1 MIILFT
7 DTDTDIT
14 PSLAKE
20 YGYNLISM
28 PYSIEEKEIYPYVDF
43 EEFDYKSFYNLL
55 RSGVL
60 PKTSAISPVAYMEY
74 FEPYLKEGHD
84 ILYVHFSAAMSG
96 TFSALYIAEEELK
109 EKYPDRKIYKIDT
122 KGISILSY
130 IIVKKIS
137 LLHKQG
143 KTIEEILE
151 WAEKEVDK
159 FAIYFYVDD
168 LKFFQ
173 RSGRVSGFSAFM
185 GNILGIH
192 PIIHVSNEGKME
204 AISKGKGKIGT
215 LKKILTYI
223 DEIQEDIKDHQV
235 VIAHTDAEDI
245 AIILSNMLKEKY
257 GEDLDIEIVVVN
269 PTIGSHCGPDCVG
282 VTFHATHRK

>member
-7 DTDTDIT
+7 DTDTDMT
-14 PSLAKE
+14 PSIAKE
-20 YGYNLISM
+20 LGYNLISM
-28 PYSIEEKEIYPYVDF
+28 PYSINEKEIYPYVDYD
-43 EEFDYKSFYNLL
+43 EFDYKSFYNLL

-60 PKTSAISPVAYMEY
+60 PKTSAISPVTYINY
-74 FEPYLKEGHD
+74 FEPFLKEGHD

-96 TFSALYIAEEELK
+96 TFSALHIAEEELK

-130 IIVKKIS
+130 IIVKEIS
-137 LLHKQG
+137 ELYKNG
-143 KTIEEILE
+143 KTIEEILK
-151 WAEKEVDK
+151 WAENEVDK

-185 GNILGIH
+185 GNIFGIH
-192 PIIHVSNEGKME
+192 PIIHVSSEGNME
-204 AISKGKGKIGT
+204 AIAKGKGKIGT
-215 LKKILTYI
+215 LRKILTYI
-223 DEIQEDIKDHQV
+223 DELQEDIKEHKV
-235 VIAHTDAEDI
+235 MIAHTDAEDI
-245 AIILSNMLKEKY
+245 AITLSEIMKEKY
-257 GEDLDIEIVVVN
+257 GNDLDIEIVVVN

-282 VTFHATHRK
+282 ITFHAKHR

>member
-7 DTDTDIT
+7 DTDTDMT
-14 PSLAKE
+14 PSIAKE
-20 YGYNLISM
+20 LGYNLISM
-28 PYSIEEKEIYPYVDF
+28 PYSINEKEIYPYVDF
-43 EEFDYKSFYNLL
+43 DEFDYKSFYNLL

-60 PKTSAISPVAYMEY
+60 PKTSAISPVTYINY
-74 FEPYLKEGHD
+74 FEPFLKEGHD

-96 TFSALYIAEEELK
+96 TFSALHIAEEELK

-130 IIVKKIS
+130 IIVKEIS
-137 LLHKQG
+137 ELYKSG
-143 KTIEEILE
+143 KTIEEILK
-151 WAEKEVDK
+151 WAENEVDK

-185 GNILGIH
+185 GNIFGIH
-192 PIIHVSNEGKME
+192 PIIHISSEGNME
-204 AISKGKGKIGT
+204 AIAKGKGKIGT
-215 LKKILTYI
+215 LRKILTYI
-223 DEIQEDIKDHQV
+223 DELQEDIKEHKV
-235 VIAHTDAEDI
+235 MIAHTDAEDI
-245 AIILSNMLKEKY
+245 AITLSEIMKEKY
-257 GEDLDIEIVVVN
+257 GNDLDIEIVVVN

-282 VTFHATHRK
+282 ITFHAKHR

>member
-7 DTDTDIT
+7 DTDTDMT
-14 PSLAKE
+14 PSIAKE
-20 YGYNLISM
+20 LGYNLISM
-28 PYSIEEKEIYPYVDF
+28 PYSINEKEIYPYVDYD
-43 EEFDYKSFYNLL
+43 EFDYKSFYNLL

-60 PKTSAISPVAYMEY
+60 PKTSAISPVTYINY
-74 FEPYLKEGHD
+74 FEPFLKEGHD

-96 TFSALYIAEEELK
+96 TFSALHIAEEELK

-130 IIVKKIS
+130 IIVKEIS
-137 LLHKQG
+137 ELYKSG
-143 KTIEEILE
+143 KTIEEILK
-151 WAEKEVDK
+151 WAENEVDK

-185 GNILGIH
+185 GNIFGIH
-192 PIIHVSNEGKME
+192 PIIHVSSEGNME
-204 AISKGKGKIGT
+204 AIAKGKGKIGT
-215 LKKILTYI
+215 LRKILTYI
-223 DEIQEDIKDHQV
+223 DELQEDIKEHKV
-235 VIAHTDAEDI
+235 MIAHTDAEDI
-245 AIILSNMLKEKY
+245 AITLSEIMKEKY
-257 GEDLDIEIVVVN
+257 GNDLDIEIVVVN

-282 VTFHATHRK
+282 ITFHAKHR

>member
-7 DTDTDIT
+7 DTDTDMT
-14 PSLAKE
+14 PSIAKE
-20 YGYNLISM
+20 LGYNLISM
-28 PYSIEEKEIYPYVDF
+28 PYSINEKEIYPYVDF
-43 EEFDYKSFYNLL
+43 NEFDYKSFYNLL

-60 PKTSAISPVAYMEY
+60 PKTSAISPVTYINY
-74 FEPYLKEGHD
+74 FEPFLKEGHD

-96 TFSALYIAEEELK
+96 TFSALHIAEEELK

-130 IIVKKIS
+130 IIVKEIS
-137 LLHKQG
+137 ELYKNG
-143 KTIEEILE
+143 KTIEEILK
-151 WAEKEVDK
+151 WAENEVDK

-185 GNILGIH
+185 GNVFGIH
-192 PIIHVSNEGKME
+192 PIIHVSSEGNME
-204 AISKGKGKIGT
+204 AIAKGKGKIGT
-215 LKKILTYI
+215 LRKILTYI
-223 DEIQEDIKDHQV
+223 DELQEDIKEHKV
-235 VIAHTDAEDI
+235 MIAHTDAEDI
-245 AIILSNMLKEKY
+245 AITLSEIMKEKY
-257 GEDLDIEIVVVN
+257 GNDLDIEIVVVN

-282 VTFHATHRK
+282 ITFHAKHR

>member
-7 DTDTDIT
+7 DTDTDMT
-14 PSLAKE
+14 PSIAKE
-20 YGYNLISM
+20 LGYNLISM
-28 PYSIEEKEIYPYVDF
+28 PYSINEKEIYPYVDF
-43 EEFDYKSFYNLL
+43 NEFDYKSFYNLL

-60 PKTSAISPVAYMEY
+60 PKTSAISPVTYINY
-74 FEPYLKEGHD
+74 FEPFLKEGHD

-96 TFSALYIAEEELK
+96 TFSALHIAEEELK

-130 IIVKKIS
+130 IIVKEIS
-137 LLHKQG
+137 ELYKSG
-143 KTIEEILE
+143 KTIEEILK
-151 WAEKEVDK
+151 WAENEVDK

-185 GNILGIH
+185 GNIFGIH
-192 PIIHVSNEGKME
+192 PIIHISSEGNME
-204 AISKGKGKIGT
+204 AIAKGKGKIGT
-215 LKKILTYI
+215 LRKILTYI
-223 DEIQEDIKDHQV
+223 DELQEDIKEHKV
-235 VIAHTDAEDI
+235 MIAHTDAEDI
-245 AIILSNMLKEKY
+245 AITLSEIMKEKY
-257 GEDLDIEIVVVN
+257 GNDLDIEIVVVN

-282 VTFHATHRK
+282 ITFHAKHR

>member
-7 DTDTDIT
+7 DTDTDMT
-14 PSLAKE
+14 PSIAKE
-20 YGYNLISM
+20 LGYNLISM
-28 PYSIEEKEIYPYVDF
+28 PYSINEKEIYPYVDF
-43 EEFDYKSFYNLL
+43 DEFDYKSFYNLL

-60 PKTSAISPVAYMEY
+60 PKTSAISPVTYINY
-74 FEPYLKEGHD
+74 FEPFLKEGHD

-96 TFSALYIAEEELK
+96 TFSALHIAEEELK

-130 IIVKKIS
+130 IIVKEIS
-137 LLHKQG
+137 ELYKSG
-143 KTIEEILE
+143 KTIEEILK
-151 WAEKEVDK
+151 WAENEVDK

-185 GNILGIH
+185 GNVFGIH
-192 PIIHVSNEGKME
+192 PIIHISSEGNME
-204 AISKGKGKIGT
+204 AIAKGKGKIGT
-215 LKKILTYI
+215 LRKILTYI
-223 DEIQEDIKDHQV
+223 DELQEDIKEHKV
-235 VIAHTDAEDI
+235 MIAHTDAEDI
-245 AIILSNMLKEKY
+245 AITLSEIMKEKY
-257 GEDLDIEIVVVN
+257 GNDLDIEIVVVN

-282 VTFHATHRK
+282 ITFHAKHR

>member
-7 DTDTDIT
+7 DTDTDVT
-14 PSLAKE
+14 PSLAEK

-28 PYSIEEKEIYPYVDF
+28 PYSINEKEIYPYVDF
-43 EEFDYKSFYNLL
+43 KEFDYKSFYNTL

-60 PKTSAISPVAYMEY
+60 PKTSAISPVTYMEY
-74 FEPYLKEGHD
+74 FEPFLKEGHD

-96 TFSALYIAEEELK
+96 TFSALHIAEEELK

-130 IIVKKIS
+130 IIVKEVS
-137 LLHKQG
+137 ELYKQG
-143 KTIEEILE
+143 KSIDEILK
-151 WAEKEVDK
+151 WAEEEVDK

-192 PIIHVSNEGKME
+192 PIIHVNSEGQMV
-204 AISKGKGKIGT
+204 ALAKGKGKVGT
-215 LKKILTYI
+215 LKKIISYI
-223 DEIQEDIKDHQV
+223 DEIQEDIKNHQV
-235 VIAHTDAEDI
+235 IIAHTDAEDI
-245 AIILSNMLKEKY
+245 AIVLADMMKEKY
-257 GEDLDIEIVVVN
+257 GNDLNIEFVVVN

-282 VTFHATHRK
+282 VTFHAKHR